1 MISITFKNVRLI
13 DPLHAV
19 DITTDLVIREG
30 VIQPLGSP
38 FTQHVV
44 EATGL
49 IAAPGFWDTHVH
61 FRDPGNPVA
70 ETRKTGA
77 AAAAAAGFTHVV
89 TMPNTSPAGDSVSWL
104 ETQRLDATLPVS
116 ILPSACITQGR
127 RGETLAELKTLAEHG
142 ASCFTDDG
150 SYVANDALMFAAMR
164 EAKTLNRT
172 IFDHAVVPTLAKDGV
187 VRDCPAART
196 LGLPIFPAEAEI
208 EAVRRD
214 IALCRET
221 GCRLV
226 IQHLS
231 TAGAVALIRAA
242 QAEGLPVTAEASP
255 HHLACAAE
263 EIPGDDTNWKMNPP
277 LGTRE
282 DIRAI
287 RAAVL
292 DNTLQLFAT
301 DHAPHTAESKARGF
315 RHAPFGVIGLETAIG
330 VTYKVMVIEEKM
342 AVDQWIRRWTLGPAE
357 VLGLPLPSLAA
368 GEIADLVLID
378 TYTPWT
384 VQSQRFY
391 SLARNTPFEGWTL
404 PARAILTIAQGK
416 LVYNTVS

>member
-38 FTQHVV
+38 FTPHVV

-89 TMPNTSPAGDSVSWL
+89 TMPNTSPAGDSVAWL
-104 ETQRLDATLPVS
+104 ETQRFDATLPVS

-150 SYVANDALMFAAMR
+150 SYVATDALMRAAMR
-164 EAKTLNRT
+164 AAKTLNRT

-187 VRDCPAART
+187 IRDCPAART

-263 EIPGDDTNWKMNPP
+263 EIPGDDPNWKMNPP

-330 VTYKVMVIEEKM
+330 ITYKVMVIEEKM

-384 VQSQRFY
+384 VQSQRFH

-404 PARAILTIAQGK
+404 PARALLTIAQGK

>member
-38 FTQHVV
+38 FTPHVV

-89 TMPNTSPAGDSVSWL
+89 TMPNTSPAGDSVAWL
-104 ETQRLDATLPVS
+104 ETQRFDATLPVS

-150 SYVANDALMFAAMR
+150 SYVATDALMRAAMR

-187 VRDCPAART
+187 IRDCPAART

-263 EIPGDDTNWKMNPP
+263 EIPGDDPDWKMNPP

-330 VTYKVMVIEEKM
+330 ITYKVMVIEENM

-384 VQSQRFY
+384 VQSQRFH

-404 PARAILTIAQGK
+404 PARALLTIAQGK